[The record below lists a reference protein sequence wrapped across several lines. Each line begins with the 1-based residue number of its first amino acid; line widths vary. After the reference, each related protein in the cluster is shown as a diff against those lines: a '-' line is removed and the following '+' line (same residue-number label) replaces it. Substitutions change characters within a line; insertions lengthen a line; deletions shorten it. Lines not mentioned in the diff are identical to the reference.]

1 MKNWL
6 IRTRN
11 HRILG
16 PITKEKLI
24 ELYESGSLSEDD
36 EICSGNGYWFY
47 VKEIALVEKYVK
59 GDIVQSFNPIS
70 EAKSVLTKS
79 QSETVEDESGP
90 KLPNSDDLDYPDI

>member
-16 PITKEKLI
+16 PITKEKLL
-24 ELYESGSLSEDD
+24 ELYESNSLSDDD

-47 VKEIALVEKYVK
+47 VKEKALLEKYVK
-59 GDIVQSFNPIS
+59 GDIEQSFNPIS
-70 EAKSVLTKS
+70 EAKVVLSNKDQTKTDE
-79 QSETVEDESGP
+79 ETGA
-90 KLPNSDDLDYPDI
+90 KLPSDDDLDYPDM